1 MTRVVLVK
9 NSKPM
14 PVLVGVGQL
23 TNRSKDPETKG
34 DPIDY
39 MVECAKRAAEDAGDQ
54 DILPQIDSMAIIRV
68 MSRDYTHEPGQVAE
82 LLGVKPNDLVY
93 TTDGATLPQILTTRL
108 CDRIARGQSEMGLI
122 CAAEAFHSSEK
133 PDWKRLTSADYGKFP
148 FAVFGDRMD
157 HATATEKKYG
167 LYFPSIVYPLF
178 ANAFRKSQ
186 NLTLEDYIWETALL
200 CEKMSKVAQK
210 NEYAWFRDAKSAL
223 EISTVTK
230 ENRIIHYPFTKFM
243 NAIMNVDQAAALL
256 VISEG
261 KADAFGIPKD
271 KRVYLIGSSEVYDK
285 WHISNR
291 VNYSSAP
298 GLELAFEKAFAEAGT
313 TKEDIEFWDLYSCFP
328 VATQIAIKTLN
339 LPASVTPTIIGGLPY
354 FGGAGN
360 HYSLHAICEMVRLLR
375 GSPEKKGV
383 VQSLTWHMNK
393 FSVGIY
399 SGTRPE
405 AYELSSAERY
415 KYDIE
420 NRFPNRT
427 ILEAAQGTFIVET
440 YVVSY
445 NRDGMPVLA
454 VIVANNES
462 GDRLFAVNDGNL
474 ALLRSMSTVEP
485 IGKRVNIYHDAS
497 SGLNRFSDIF

>member
-1 MTRVVLVK
+1 
-9 NSKPM
+9 M

-23 TNRSKDPETKG
+23 TNRSKDPELTG

-39 MVECAKRAAEDAGDQ
+39 MIECAQRAAEDAGAPN
-54 DILPQIDSMAIIRV
+54 ILPQLDSMAIIRV
-68 MSRDYTHEPGQVAE
+68 MSRDYTHEPGRVAE
-82 LLGVKPNDLVY
+82 FLGAKPHDFVY

-133 PDWKRLTSADYGKFP
+133 PDWKKLTSPDYGKSP
-148 FAVFGDRMD
+148 VKVVGDRMD
-157 HATATEKKYG
+157 HATGIERKYG

-178 ANAFRKSQ
+178 ANAFRKSL
-186 NLTLEDYIWETALL
+186 NLTLENYIWVTALL

-223 EISTVTK
+223 EISSVTK
-230 ENRIIHYPFTKFM
+230 DNRIIHYPFTKFM

-256 VISEG
+256 VISEQ
-261 KADAFGIPKD
+261 KADAFGVPKE

-291 VNYSSAP
+291 VNYYSAP
-298 GLELAFEKAFAEAGT
+298 GLELAFQKAFSEAGT
-313 TKEDIEFWDLYSCFP
+313 TKEEIEFWDLYSCFP

-375 GSPEKKGV
+375 GAPEKKGV

-399 SGTRPE
+399 SGTRPK
-405 AYELSSAERY
+405 AYGLSSAERY

-420 NRFPNRT
+420 NRFPNRS
-427 ILEAAQGTFIVET
+427 ILEEAEGTFIVET

-445 NRDGMPVLA
+445 NRNGMPILA
-454 VIVANNES
+454 VIVANNEL
-462 GDRLFAVNDGNL
+462 GERLFAVNDDNL
-474 ALLRSMSTVEP
+474 PLIRSMCTEEP

-497 SGLNRFSDIF
+497 SGLHRFSDIV

>member
-1 MTRVVLVK
+1 
-9 NSKPM
+9 M

-23 TNRSKDPETKG
+23 TNRSKDPEPTAK
-34 DPIDY
+34 PIDY
-39 MVECAKRAAEDAGDQ
+39 MIECAKRAADDAGDP

-68 MSRDYTHEPGQVAE
+68 MSRDYTHEPGGVAE
-82 LLGVKPNDLVY
+82 LLGARPDDFLY

-133 PDWKRLTSADYGKFP
+133 PDWKKLTSPDYGKSP
-148 FAVFGDRMD
+148 FNVVGDRMD
-157 HATATEKKYG
+157 HATGIERKYG

-186 NLTLEDYIWETALL
+186 NLTLKNYIWETALL

-256 VISEG
+256 IISER
-261 KADAFGIPKD
+261 KADAFGIPEE

-291 VNYSSAP
+291 VDYYSAP
-298 GLELAFEKAFAEAGT
+298 GLELAFEKAFSEAGT
-313 TKEDIEFWDLYSCFP
+313 TKEEIEFWDLYSCFP

-339 LPASVTPTIIGGLPY
+339 LPASVMPTIIGGLPY

-405 AYELSSAERY
+405 AYGLSSAETY

-427 ILEAAQGTFIVET
+427 ILEEAQGTFMVET

-445 NRDGMPVLA
+445 DRDGMPVLA
-454 VIVANNES
+454 VIVANNEM
-462 GDRLFAVNDGNL
+462 GDRLFAVNDENIPL
-474 ALLRSMSTVEP
+474 IRSMSTEEP
-485 IGKRVNIYHDAS
+485 VGKRVNIYHDAS

>member
-1 MTRVVLVK
+1 
-9 NSKPM
+9 M

-23 TNRSKDPETKG
+23 TNRSKDPEAKG

-39 MVECAKRAAEDAGDQ
+39 MVECAKRAAEDVGDP

-68 MSRDYTHEPGQVAE
+68 MSRDYTHEPRRVAE
-82 LLGVKPNDLVY
+82 LLGAKPSDFVY
-93 TTDGATLPQILTTRL
+93 TSDGATLPQILTARL
-108 CDRIARGQSEMGLI
+108 CDRIAKGQSEMGLI

-133 PDWKRLTSADYGKFP
+133 PDWKKLTSPDYGKSP
-148 FAVFGDRMD
+148 FAVVGDRMD
-157 HATATEKKYG
+157 HATGIERKYG

-186 NLTLEDYIWETALL
+186 NLTLDNYIWETALL
-200 CEKMSKVAQK
+200 CEKMSQVAQK
-210 NEYAWFRDAKSAL
+210 NEYAWFRDGKSAL
-223 EISTVTK
+223 EISTVTTD
-230 ENRIIHYPFTKFM
+230 NRIIHYPFTKFM

-256 VISEG
+256 VTSER
-261 KADAFGIPKD
+261 KADALGIPEE
-271 KRVYLIGSSEVYDK
+271 KRVYLMGSSEVYDK

-291 VNYSSAP
+291 VNYYSAP
-298 GLELAFEKAFAEAGT
+298 GLELAFEKAFCEAGT
-313 TKEDIEFWDLYSCFP
+313 TKEEIELWDLYSCFP
-328 VATQIAIKTLN
+328 VATQIAIKTLD

-354 FGGAGN
+354 FGGPGN

-375 GSPEKKGV
+375 RSPEKKGV
-383 VQSLTWHMNK
+383 VQSLTWHMHK

-405 AYELSSAERY
+405 AYDLSSAEPY

-427 ILEAAQGTFIVET
+427 ILEEAQGTFIVET

-445 NRDGMPVLA
+445 DGDGMPIFA
-454 VIVANNES
+454 VIVANNEM
-462 GDRLFAVNDGNL
+462 GDRLFAVNDEDL
-474 ALLRSMSTVEP
+474 PLIRSMSTEEP
-485 IGKRVNIYHDAS
+485 IGKKVSIYHDAS
-497 SGLNRFSDIF
+497 SGLNRFLDIF